1 MSTVLSSIALRP
13 AGTADTSAIAALHAA
28 SWKLA
33 YRGLVSDGFLDE
45 GLEEGRLAHWLVRM
59 ATLPAEDLVMLAEDP
74 QASMLAG
81 FVYVMVAG
89 QPEGH
94 AYVDN
99 LHAAPMLK
107 GRGIGRRLM
116 AAAALHAMAAG
127 CHTLSLTVLEGNL
140 AARAFYDRL
149 GGMTQPI
156 GEFSFGGAMVPEC
169 RVSWPDLKAL
179 LAACGKQGMDAAQAA
194 GASTDF
200 GSR

>member
-1 MSTVLSSIALRP
+1 MTKLLPDLVFRP

-33 YRGLVSDGFLDE
+33 YRGLVSDAFLDE

-59 ATLPAEDLVMLAEDP
+59 ATLPAEDLVVLAEDR
-74 QASMLAG
+74 QAGEIAG

-99 LHAAPMLK
+99 LHAAPTLK
-107 GRGIGRRLM
+107 GKGIGRRLM
-116 AAAALHAMAAG
+116 AAAARHAMAAG
-127 CHTLSLTVLEGNL
+127 CHSLSLTVLERNL
-140 AARAFYDRL
+140 AARAFYDRI

-156 GEFSFGGAMVPEC
+156 GEFSFGGMMVPEC
-169 RVSWPDLKAL
+169 RVSWPDLPAL
-179 LAACGKQGMDAAQAA
+179 LAVCRAFSG
-194 GASTDF
+194 
-200 GSR
+200 